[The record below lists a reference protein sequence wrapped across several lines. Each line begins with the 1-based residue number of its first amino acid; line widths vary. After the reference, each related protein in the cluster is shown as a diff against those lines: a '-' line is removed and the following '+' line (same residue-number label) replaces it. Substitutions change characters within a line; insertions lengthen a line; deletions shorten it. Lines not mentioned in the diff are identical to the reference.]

1 MPLPDPVGGHCVT
14 DSDPRMSEAERLRL
28 IGEQYGGPDYLASVL
43 ADPALG
49 ELKDGPAKAFLTRLS
64 TELDYDEG
72 ESPPQLIVRRAG
84 SGMNYQA
91 AYVAL
96 REAVVAL
103 IARPP
108 NAPYRMVLDRA
119 LNAADAAG
127 AAE

>member
-1 MPLPDPVGGHCVT
+1 MLDPPQDDGCQPDP
-14 DSDPRMSEAERLRL
+14 DPRLGEADRLRL

-43 ADPALG
+43 ADPALAD
-49 ELKDGPAKAFLTRLS
+49 LKDGPAKAFLTRLS

-108 NAPYRMVLDRA
+108 NAPYRMVLDEA